1 MIFIMKDLNHQQWA
15 SEIKLYVFGTQQR
28 QTIRNGKH
36 SWAWITFVTFGT
48 NIFANARQ
56 NLSLVGWGCTFF
68 LSLLLFYA
76 FSNLLLY
83 LLALGTWESKT
94 KMSSCVLGA
103 HAWKS

>member
-1 MIFIMKDLNHQQWA
+1 MISMMNDLNHQQSA
-15 SEIKLYVFGTQQR
+15 SQIKFYVFGTQQG
-28 QTIRNGKH
+28 QTIRTGKH

-68 LSLLLFYA
+68 LSSLFFYA
-76 FSNLLLY
+76 FSNILY
-83 LLALGTWESKT
+83 LLALGTWESKI

-103 HAWKS
+103 HAW